1 MQKCVALCW
10 FNLGGYISWSDSLP
24 DKQEV
29 IGSSPIPPTKNENF
43 LKDLWNTDKSNLYY
57 ICKLYKISHIIM
69 MTRLMANVKIS
80 NIISQLIYEFPDMRF
95 MQLLMVIDAV
105 IDTDQFNE
113 ESSVTLERIKN
124 KIKQLRQK

>member
-1 MQKCVALCW
+1 
-10 FNLGGYISWSDSLP
+10 
-24 DKQEV
+24 
-29 IGSSPIPPTKNENF
+29 
-43 LKDLWNTDKSNLYY
+43 
-57 ICKLYKISHIIM
+57 M
-69 MTRLMANVKIS
+69 MTRLMVNIKIS

-124 KIKQLRQK
+124 KIKQLRQNNNLNGRIV

>member
-1 MQKCVALCW
+1 
-10 FNLGGYISWSDSLP
+10 
-24 DKQEV
+24 
-29 IGSSPIPPTKNENF
+29 
-43 LKDLWNTDKSNLYY
+43 
-57 ICKLYKISHIIM
+57 
-69 MTRLMANVKIS
+69 MTRLEANIKILD
-80 NIISQLIYEFPDMRF
+80 ITKQLAFMYPDMRF

>member
-1 MQKCVALCW
+1 M
-10 FNLGGYISWSDSLP
+10 I
-24 DKQEV
+24 
-29 IGSSPIPPTKNENF
+29 
-43 LKDLWNTDKSNLYY
+43 
-57 ICKLYKISHIIM
+57 
-69 MTRLMANVKIS
+69 TRLMANIKIS

-124 KIKQLRQK
+124 KIKQLCQK

>member
-1 MQKCVALCW
+1 
-10 FNLGGYISWSDSLP
+10 
-24 DKQEV
+24 
-29 IGSSPIPPTKNENF
+29 
-43 LKDLWNTDKSNLYY
+43 
-57 ICKLYKISHIIM
+57 
-69 MTRLMANVKIS
+69 MTRLMANIKIS

>member
-1 MQKCVALCW
+1 M
-10 FNLGGYISWSDSLP
+10 I
-24 DKQEV
+24 
-29 IGSSPIPPTKNENF
+29 
-43 LKDLWNTDKSNLYY
+43 
-57 ICKLYKISHIIM
+57 
-69 MTRLMANVKIS
+69 TRLMANVKIS

>member
-1 MQKCVALCW
+1 
-10 FNLGGYISWSDSLP
+10 
-24 DKQEV
+24 
-29 IGSSPIPPTKNENF
+29 
-43 LKDLWNTDKSNLYY
+43 
-57 ICKLYKISHIIM
+57 M

-124 KIKQLRQK
+124 KIKQLYQK

>member
-1 MQKCVALCW
+1 
-10 FNLGGYISWSDSLP
+10 
-24 DKQEV
+24 
-29 IGSSPIPPTKNENF
+29 
-43 LKDLWNTDKSNLYY
+43 
-57 ICKLYKISHIIM
+57 M
-69 MTRLMANVKIS
+69 MIRLMANVKIS

>member
-1 MQKCVALCW
+1 
-10 FNLGGYISWSDSLP
+10 
-24 DKQEV
+24 
-29 IGSSPIPPTKNENF
+29 
-43 LKDLWNTDKSNLYY
+43 
-57 ICKLYKISHIIM
+57 

-95 MQLLMVIDAV
+95 IQLLMVIDAV

>member
-1 MQKCVALCW
+1 
-10 FNLGGYISWSDSLP
+10 
-24 DKQEV
+24 
-29 IGSSPIPPTKNENF
+29 
-43 LKDLWNTDKSNLYY
+43 
-57 ICKLYKISHIIM
+57 M

-80 NIISQLIYEFPDMRF
+80 NIISQLIYEFHDMRF

>member
-1 MQKCVALCW
+1 
-10 FNLGGYISWSDSLP
+10 
-24 DKQEV
+24 
-29 IGSSPIPPTKNENF
+29 
-43 LKDLWNTDKSNLYY
+43 
-57 ICKLYKISHIIM
+57 
-69 MTRLMANVKIS
+69 MTNVKIS

>member
-1 MQKCVALCW
+1 
-10 FNLGGYISWSDSLP
+10 
-24 DKQEV
+24 
-29 IGSSPIPPTKNENF
+29 
-43 LKDLWNTDKSNLYY
+43 
-57 ICKLYKISHIIM
+57 M

>member
-1 MQKCVALCW
+1 
-10 FNLGGYISWSDSLP
+10 
-24 DKQEV
+24 
-29 IGSSPIPPTKNENF
+29 
-43 LKDLWNTDKSNLYY
+43 
-57 ICKLYKISHIIM
+57 M

-95 MQLLMVIDAV
+95 IQLLMVIDAV

>member
-1 MQKCVALCW
+1 
-10 FNLGGYISWSDSLP
+10 
-24 DKQEV
+24 
-29 IGSSPIPPTKNENF
+29 
-43 LKDLWNTDKSNLYY
+43 
-57 ICKLYKISHIIM
+57 
-69 MTRLMANVKIS
+69 MTRLEANIKILD
-80 NIISQLIYEFPDMRF
+80 ITKQLAFMFPDMRF

>member
-1 MQKCVALCW
+1 
-10 FNLGGYISWSDSLP
+10 
-24 DKQEV
+24 
-29 IGSSPIPPTKNENF
+29 
-43 LKDLWNTDKSNLYY
+43 
-57 ICKLYKISHIIM
+57 M

-80 NIISQLIYEFPDMRF
+80 NIISQLIYEFPNMRF